1 MTHSIA
7 AFVRRS
13 CAVALLAIAAI
24 SVHAADIHTPSGTL
38 RLDVPEG
45 YTELSAQEIDQK
57 FGRFGRK
64 PMKVFGNASRAS
76 TVSVTWSK
84 QPLTQAAL
92 PEFKEMMEEMLPKLT
107 PGVVFND
114 KQMRAIGGRQ
124 WIYLDTTV
132 PAADT
137 DIRNL
142 MYMSDLGGHMIG
154 VNFNATVKE
163 FPSQKGGFEAA
174 AQTLKTD

>member
-1 MTHSIA
+1 MIRPAA
-7 AFVRRS
+7 AFVHRY
-13 CAVALLAIAAI
+13 CAVALLATAALAAQ
-24 SVHAADIHTPSGTL
+24 AADISTPSGTL
-38 RLDVPEG
+38 RLDVPQG

-57 FGRFGRK
+57 FGRNGRK

-92 PEFKEMMEEMLPKLT
+92 PEFKGMMEEMLPKLT
-107 PGVVFND
+107 PGMVFND
-114 KQMRAIGGRQ
+114 RQMRAIGGRQ

-142 MYMSDLGGHMIG
+142 MYLSDLGGHMIG

-163 FPSQKGGFEAA
+163 FPSQQGGFDAA